1 MQMRRIGVA
10 LAALIFIGAGA
21 RADEVADF
29 YKGRQVSVIVGYGTG
44 GGYDVY
50 GRLLARHLGRH
61 IPGTPHVV
69 VQNMPGAG
77 SLRAVNYIYNTAPKD
92 GTALA
97 IFARD
102 MPLLGIIGGNANVR
116 FDARKLT
123 WLGSSSSYANDAY
136 FMFVRKDAQVKS
148 IEDARRAGGP
158 PIVLGGTA
166 EGATGNDIATV
177 VRDALGLNIK
187 LIAGYPDSNA
197 LFLAVDRKEL
207 DGRFVGLSATSSSHP
222 EWLTPN
228 GGCKSFCSL
237 PASRGIRIFLTFR
250 RRESSR
256 LATNPSR
263 WLRWPNCLIVCRG
276 LSPLRRLAR
285 GSSITLQKAFLE
297 VHRDPQYLEEAA
309 RLKVDVSPIGGHE
322 VVRAIDGHRR
332 CTARTARIHEE
343 APGREQRR
351 RLSVRAGVCRPQEP
365 SVVLQVYAVEGG
377 KLKARPHD
385 AASLGAAVWID
396 LADPTGDEQ
405 SVVERATGIHIQTPD
420 ELDRFYISDMRDKPD
435 QSQRSCKRW
444 PRRRNSQSRFAR
456 IVFFL

>member
-1 MQMRRIGVA
+1 MQMRKIGVA

-228 GGCKSFCSL
+228 GGMQKLLQFARVTRHPDFPDVPTARELALSDKSLALVALAELPYRLSRPFAAPPSL
-237 PASRGIRIFLTFR
+237 PEDRAK
-250 RRESSR
+250 
-256 LATNPSR
+256 A
-263 WLRWPNCLIVCRG
+263 
-276 LSPLRRLAR
+276 
-285 GSSITLQKAFLE
+285 LQKAFLE

-309 RLKVDVSPIGGHE
+309 RLKVDVSPIGGPE
-322 VVRAIDGHRR
+322 VVRAIADI
-332 CTARTARIHEE
+332 AD
-343 APGREQRR
+343 APPE
-351 RLSVRAGVCRPQEP
+351 LLEYMKKLLAENK
-365 SVVLQVYAVEGG
+365 GG
-377 KLKARPHD
+377 
-385 AASLGAAVWID
+385 G
-396 LADPTGDEQ
+396 
-405 SVVERATGIHIQTPD
+405 
-420 ELDRFYISDMRDKPD
+420 
-435 QSQRSCKRW
+435 
-444 PRRRNSQSRFAR
+444 
-456 IVFFL
+456 